1 MIEPSSRRSL
11 SRAIALA
18 VALAA
23 AAPSA
28 SAQAPPGL
36 SRPREAAEIFV
47 AATAAG
53 DADRIAAMYAPDAM
67 MLAPGAAPIEGRAA
81 IAAVFK
87 RNFAAGRN
95 AIAFT
100 KVRSDVGADRAA
112 IYWEWRAEIGATK
125 VAGRS
130 LVYFRKV
137 GEGWLIS
144 ADMMHAD
151 PAR

>member
-1 MIEPSSRRSL
+1 MTTMFRSL
-11 SRAIALA
+11 ALA
-18 VALAA
+18 SGLLAGLTGAAPALA
-23 AAPSA
+23 
-28 SAQAPPGL
+28 QQPGL
-36 SRPREAAEIFV
+36 ARPRDAAEIFV

-53 DADRIAAMYAPDAM
+53 ETEKIAAMYAPDAM
-67 MLAPGAAPIEGRAA
+67 MLAPGLAPIQGREA
-81 IAAVFK
+81 IAAVFR

-95 AIAFT
+95 VIAFT
-100 KVRSDVGADRAA
+100 NLRSDVGADRAA
-112 IYWEWRAEIGATK
+112 VFWEWRAQIGATK

-144 ADMMHAD
+144 ADMMHVD